1 MNLAVQGRG
10 LICLVTDRGRLTV
23 DGGGEQATGARLVE
37 IVGAAAR
44 AGVDVVQVREPDLEA
59 RWLSLLVAGCV
70 RATEGTA
77 ARVVVNDRIDVA
89 LAAGAAGVH
98 LRGDGPPANRVRQ
111 IAPPGF
117 LISRSVHSAAEGARL
132 AEQGGLDYLIF
143 GTVFPST
150 SKDPEHP
157 VAGIPELERAVR
169 LAKIPVLAIGGMTPE
184 RAAEAAGAGAAG
196 VAAISLFR
204 VSPGAGNLDRQFNEV
219 VGKLRRAFDSVRVVT

>member
-1 MNLAVQGRG
+1 MAQRGRG
-10 LICLVTDRGRLTV
+10 LVCFVTDRRRLVV
-23 DGGGEQATGARLVE
+23 DGRDEEATCTRLVE

-44 AGVDVVQVREPDLEA
+44 AGVDLVQVREPDLEA
-59 RWLSLLVAGCV
+59 RSLSTLVAACV

-89 LAAGAAGVH
+89 LTAGAAGVH
-98 LRGDGPPANRVRQ
+98 LRGNGPPANRVRQ

-117 LISRSVHSAAEGARL
+117 LVGRSVHSAAEGARL

-150 SKDPEHP
+150 SKDPEHA
-157 VAGIPELERAVR
+157 VAGVSELERAAR
-169 LAKIPVLAIGGMTPE
+169 LATIPVLAIGGMTPE

-196 VAAISLFR
+196 VAAISLFH
-204 VSPGAGNLDRQFNEV
+204 VSQGAGSLDAQFTEV